1 MAELNFNAEEKNQ
14 MLVLTTDTVITHD
27 VGEEF
32 TLPDYVPEIRRL
44 LHTKVGVLPESKYMS
59 DEGEDT
65 GLELGGTVTYLLI
78 YTDDEGTLCSLP
90 LTGSYEVKTVISSH
104 PTTVFIDTVADSV
117 SPRVLAPRK
126 IMLKTR
132 LKSRI
137 QGWESREE
145 KEKIENK
152 STADE
157 LFMERSIREVKS
169 LGIRQV
175 SLGGIKM
182 SDRLDTQG
190 AIAPRPLWCDA
201 TTTISDVKA
210 QNNSVS
216 VRGEARIKCVC
227 MSEGD
232 AVTITKELPIAEE
245 IETQGAYLGDMARV
259 ISRPVSLSISSEQN
273 GEDTEL
279 FFDLN
284 CELEGEVMR
293 NGTCSVT
300 QDCYST
306 KCETQ
311 EEYKMIDTYSA
322 LRVQSGSFTLS
333 EGVKRKSKDIT
344 KIIDILCD
352 PVYEKTEIKGGRATV
367 LGKLCVAVIGS
378 SQVDGDIAYHSESY
392 EIPFKYSADAGSAK
406 EPLVRC
412 DVGVG
417 ANSARLDG
425 DKLQVNAEIYVS
437 LEILD
442 KESVKVL
449 ASCTLKKDG
458 EIKKD
463 AGCVRVYFPKEGDT
477 LWDVAKKYHVTVS
490 SLKEQNSQEGEEL
503 SAGKILI
510 I

>member
-1 MAELNFNAEEKNQ
+1 

-27 VGEEF
+27 VSEEF
-32 TLPDYVPEIRRL
+32 TLPDYVPEIRKL
-44 LHTKVGVLPESKYMS
+44 LHTKVGVLPESRYMS

-65 GLELGGTVTYLLI
+65 SLELGGTVTYLLI

-90 LTGSYEVKTVISSH
+90 LTSNYETKAVIISH

-117 SPRVLAPRK
+117 APRVLAPRK
-126 IMLKTR
+126 ITLKTR

-137 QGWESREE
+137 QGWENREE

-157 LFMERSIREVKS
+157 LFIERSHREVKS
-169 LGIRQV
+169 LGIKQV
-175 SLGGIKM
+175 SLGGIKV

-190 AIAPRPLWCDA
+190 VVSPHPLWCDA
-201 TTTISDVKA
+201 TTTISDVRA

-227 MSEGD
+227 MSAGD

-245 IETQGAYLGDMARV
+245 IEAQGACLGDMARV
-259 ISRPVSLSISSEQN
+259 ISRPVSLSVSSEQN

-279 FFDLN
+279 FFDLS
-284 CELEGEVMR
+284 CELEGEVIR
-293 NGTCSVT
+293 NTTCSVT

-311 EEYKMIDTYSA
+311 EEYKFIDTYSA

-378 SQVDGDIAYHSESY
+378 CQGDDQITYQSENY
-392 EIPFKYSADAGSAK
+392 EIPFKYSADAGATK
-406 EPLVRC
+406 EPFVRC
-412 DVGVG
+412 DISVG
-417 ANSARLDG
+417 ANSARIDG
-425 DKLQVNAEIYVS
+425 EKLQVNAEIYVA

-442 KESVKVL
+442 KESVKTL

-477 LWDVAKKYHVTVS
+477 LWDVAKKYHTTVAA
-490 SLKEQNSQEGEEL
+490 LKDQNSVEDAEPL
-503 SAGKILI
+503 TSRTI
-510 I
+510 II